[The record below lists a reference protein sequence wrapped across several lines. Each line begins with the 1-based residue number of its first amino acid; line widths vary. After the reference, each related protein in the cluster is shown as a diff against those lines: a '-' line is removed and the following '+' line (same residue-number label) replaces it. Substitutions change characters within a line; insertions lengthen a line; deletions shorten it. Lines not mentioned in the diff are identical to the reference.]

1 MYLYQA
7 LLQNLRFCNT
17 GNPLP
22 VVALPPRAAVHTVLA
37 KPMALQPLL
46 AALQTTVLFA
56 IEDSI
61 PLPKI
66 LKKT

>member
-1 MYLYQA
+1 M
-7 LLQNLRFCNT
+7 QNLRFCNT

-22 VVALPPRAAVHTVLA
+22 VVAVPPRAAGQTVLA
-37 KPMALQPLL
+37 KTMALQPLS

-61 PLPKI
+61 QPTRK
-66 LKKT
+66 